1 MQRLQRQQVG
11 GDVFAHGGVGAA
23 AGFDGEDA
31 GRGQGEVA
39 GQELGVF
46 AGVGEEGLG
55 CCFGGGR
62 GGVWERGWG
71 RAIPGEDVVGYGRD
85 AVFVAQL
92 EAELEHEGGFAG
104 ADGSVGC
111 Q

>member
-55 CCFGGGR
+55 CCFGGG
-62 GGVWERGWG
+62 GGGLGDRKGEEYRVKMSLVTAAMLYSSRSLRQSWSM
-71 RAIPGEDVVGYGRD
+71 RAVLPEPTGLLDD
-85 AVFVAQL
+85 
-92 EAELEHEGGFAG
+92 
-104 ADGSVGC
+104 
-111 Q
+111 